1 MEKIDRK
8 TYLKLIKYS
17 LNHLLDL
24 SVSIY
29 SLNTDAFIDQE
40 SGVIYKCY
48 CKLPEQ
54 IEVNRLNYYTSPIN
68 LEVPEMYEI
77 NEYIKTKCYNGKIT
91 SSYFYSFIK
100 DLKTIKK
107 TNAKR

>member
-48 CKLPEQ
+48 LFYFDSAKLH
-54 IEVNRLNYYTSPIN
+54 IIFD
-68 LEVPEMYEI
+68 I
-77 NEYIKTKCYNGKIT
+77 
-91 SSYFYSFIK
+91 
-100 DLKTIKK
+100 
-107 TNAKR
+107 